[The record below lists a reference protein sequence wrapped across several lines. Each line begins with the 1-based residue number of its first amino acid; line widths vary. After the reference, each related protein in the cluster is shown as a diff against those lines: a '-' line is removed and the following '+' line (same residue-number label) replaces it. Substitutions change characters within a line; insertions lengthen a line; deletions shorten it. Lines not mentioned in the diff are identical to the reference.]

1 MKSSTSGPVER
12 RRAPAV
18 GIIFL
23 RATGFGGREILT
35 LRRVFRFCF
44 LATLREVRCGLPGVL
59 VAPTVVFR
67 GSCSTLLTFRLTFWG
82 AAVFRFFIEI
92 RLLLG
97 AIFLIFLNC

>member
-12 RRAPAV
+12 RSAPAV

-23 RATGFGGREILT
+23 RAAGFGGRETLT
-35 LRRVFRFCF
+35 LRFCF

-59 VAPTVVFR
+59 VTPTVVFR